1 MKKIDSNVGVQL
13 LGMLGVLGG
22 LIFVGLEM
30 RQSQQI
36 ALAAQQQAR
45 TDTIVD
51 IVGVYSE
58 ADSSWFRWVSDS
70 LDLSN
75 QSNLD
80 LGSNTTYQ
88 LWMLYENDYLQY
100 ELGLMDEGVWKS
112 KFAGMQTLYNKCQY
126 RNVTDVAF
134 LYSSSGLSDLIKQNT
149 RDDCS

>member
-58 ADSSWFRWVSDS
+58 AGSSWFRWVSDS

-80 LGSNTTYQ
+80 LGGEGFITFELTISN
-88 LWMLYENDYLQY
+88 
-100 ELGLMDEGVWKS
+100 S
-112 KFAGMQTLYNKCQY
+112 F
-126 RNVTDVAF
+126 
-134 LYSSSGLSDLIKQNT
+134 
-149 RDDCS
+149 

>member
-58 ADSSWFRWVSDS
+58 AGSSWFRWVSDS